1 MRGSARMGTNDAW
14 MTLPPEADP
23 DDEPSAPATPA
34 RVRAKRTTTAK
45 ATRATSAA
53 QRTGGYDTSRR
64 GGTRRDDRDDIEAE
78 AGDVRDTLGEEPAT
92 AAITDK
98 TAGKTADQRAS
109 NATEPSSPRAGASR
123 EGQPAREGRAKPATR
138 RAPRAPASDFRIAE
152 QPAFVLHSYP
162 YRETSLIIDV
172 LSRDHGRVALV
183 AKGAKRPHS
192 ALRGVLQTFQP
203 LSLAWTGKSEMRTL
217 TGAEWVGGMLPLTG
231 DALLC
236 GFYVNELLVRFCARE
251 DPHPQLFHHYVVTLT
266 RLAHDVPAVQVLRSF
281 ERVLLRET
289 GYAMALDRTVARKP
303 VLADGRYVFDPERGV
318 REASDEWPA
327 QWPVVSGQTLLD
339 MEQDDYH
346 RAQTVS
352 QSKTLMRFLL
362 NVYLGG
368 TPLATRQILI
378 DLQNL

>member
-1 MRGSARMGTNDAW
+1 MKPDSVRMGTNDAW
-14 MTLPPEADP
+14 MTLNSDADP
-23 DDEPSAPATPA
+23 DDPEPAAPTREPSKPARTTKKSSSSAKGAQGAEGEPRKAPA
-34 RVRAKRTTTAK
+34 
-45 ATRATSAA
+45 
-53 QRTGGYDTSRR
+53 
-64 GGTRRDDRDDIEAE
+64 
-78 AGDVRDTLGEEPAT
+78 
-92 AAITDK
+92 
-98 TAGKTADQRAS
+98 
-109 NATEPSSPRAGASR
+109 
-123 EGQPAREGRAKPATR
+123 R
-138 RAPRAPASDFRIAE
+138 RAPRTSASEYRIAE

-172 LSRDHGRVALV
+172 LSRDHGRLALV

-203 LSLAWTGKSEMRTL
+203 LALSWSGKSEVRTL
-217 TGAEWVGGMLPLTG
+217 TGAEWVGGMLPLAG

-236 GFYVNELLVRFCARE
+236 GFYVNELLVKFCARE
-251 DPHPQLFHHYVVTLT
+251 DPHPQLFHHYVVTMT
-266 RLAHDVPAVQVLRSF
+266 RLAHDEPPVQVLRSF

-289 GYAMALDRTVARKP
+289 GYAMALDRTVARKA
-303 VLADGRYVFDPERGV
+303 VQADGRYVFDPERGV
-318 REASDEWPA
+318 REASGDLPA

-346 RAQTVS
+346 RAQTVA

-362 NVYLGG
+362 NTYLGG

>member
-1 MRGSARMGTNDAW
+1 MGTNDAW
-14 MTLPPEADP
+14 MTQHAD
-23 DDEPSAPATPA
+23 DADG
-34 RVRAKRTTTAK
+34 TAG
-45 ATRATSAA
+45 
-53 QRTGGYDTSRR
+53 TGGETD
-64 GGTRRDDRDDIEAE
+64 AE
-78 AGDVRDTLGEEPAT
+78 A
-92 AAITDK
+92 
-98 TAGKTADQRAS
+98 
-109 NATEPSSPRAGASR
+109 PS
-123 EGQPAREGRAKPATR
+123 KPASPKPK
-138 RAPRAPASDFRIAE
+138 RAPRASEFRISE

-172 LSRDHGRVALV
+172 FSRDHGRLALV

-203 LSLAWTGKSEMRTL
+203 LAMSWSGKSEMRTL

-236 GFYVNELLVRFCARE
+236 GFYVNELLVKFCARE

-266 RLAHDVPAVQVLRSF
+266 RLAHDEPPVQVLRSF

-289 GYAMALDRTVARKP
+289 GFAMALDRTVARKAVDP
-303 VLADGRYVFDPERGV
+303 DGRYVFDPERGV
-318 REASDEWPA
+318 RDASGELASQWPA
-327 QWPVVSGQTLLD
+327 HWPVISGQTLLD
-339 MEQDDYH
+339 MERDDYH
-346 RAQTVS
+346 RAQTVA

-362 NVYLGG
+362 NTYLGG

>member
-1 MRGSARMGTNDAW
+1 MGTNDAW
-14 MTLPPEADP
+14 MTLNSDTDP
-23 DDEPSAPATPA
+23 DDSEPAAPARDLSKPASKPA
-34 RVRAKRTTTAK
+34 RSTRKSSSAK
-45 ATRATSAA
+45 SA
-53 QRTGGYDTSRR
+53 QG
-64 GGTRRDDRDDIEAE
+64 AE
-78 AGDVRDTLGEEPAT
+78 GAEGEPR
-92 AAITDK
+92 K
-98 TAGKTADQRAS
+98 T
-109 NATEPSSPRAGASR
+109 P
-123 EGQPAREGRAKPATR
+123 TR
-138 RAPRAPASDFRIAE
+138 RAPRISASDYRIAE

-172 LSRDHGRVALV
+172 LSRDHGRLALV

-203 LSLAWTGKSEMRTL
+203 LALSWSGKSEVRTL
-217 TGAEWVGGMLPLTG
+217 TGAEWVGGMLPLAG

-236 GFYVNELLVRFCARE
+236 GFYVNELLVKFCARE
-251 DPHPQLFHHYVVTLT
+251 DPHPQLFHHYVVTMT
-266 RLAHDVPAVQVLRSF
+266 RLAHDEPPVQVLRSF

-289 GYAMALDRTVARKP
+289 GYAMALDRTVARKA

-318 REASDEWPA
+318 REASDDLPA
-327 QWPVVSGQTLLD
+327 LWPVIAGQTLLD

-346 RAQTVS
+346 RAQTVA

-362 NVYLGG
+362 NTYLGG

>member
-1 MRGSARMGTNDAW
+1 MGTNDAW
-14 MTLPPEADP
+14 VTLNSGTDP
-23 DDEPSAPATPA
+23 DDSESAEPSRGRAKSTRASRQTSTRKTSSADAGAAGDEPRKTPA
-34 RVRAKRTTTAK
+34 RKSSRSG
-45 ATRATSAA
+45 SASE
-53 QRTGGYDTSRR
+53 Y
-64 GGTRRDDRDDIEAE
+64 
-78 AGDVRDTLGEEPAT
+78 
-92 AAITDK
+92 
-98 TAGKTADQRAS
+98 
-109 NATEPSSPRAGASR
+109 
-123 EGQPAREGRAKPATR
+123 
-138 RAPRAPASDFRIAE
+138 RIAE

-172 LSRDHGRVALV
+172 LSRDHGRLALV

-203 LSLAWTGKSEMRTL
+203 LALSWSGKSEVRTL

-236 GFYVNELLVRFCARE
+236 GFYVNELLVKFCARE
-251 DPHPQLFHHYVVTLT
+251 DPHPQLFHHYLVTMT
-266 RLAHDVPAVQVLRSF
+266 RLAHDEPPVQVLRSF

-289 GYAMALDRTVARKP
+289 GYAMSLDRTVTRKA
-303 VLADGRYVFDPERGV
+303 VDAGKRYVFDPERGV
-318 REASDEWPA
+318 REASDDLPA
-327 QWPVVSGQTLLD
+327 QWPVVAGQTLLD

-346 RAQTVS
+346 RAQTVA

-362 NVYLGG
+362 NTYLGG

>member
-1 MRGSARMGTNDAW
+1 MGTNDAW
-14 MTLPPEADP
+14 MTLNSDAAP
-23 DDEPSAPATPA
+23 DEPQPAA
-34 RVRAKRTTTAK
+34 
-45 ATRATSAA
+45 
-53 QRTGGYDTSRR
+53 
-64 GGTRRDDRDDIEAE
+64 
-78 AGDVRDTLGEEPAT
+78 
-92 AAITDK
+92 
-98 TAGKTADQRAS
+98 
-109 NATEPSSPRAGASR
+109 
-123 EGQPAREGRAKPATR
+123 PAREPSKPARSSAKKSSSKSAEGAEGEPRKTPT
-138 RAPRAPASDFRIAE
+138 RAPRTSVSQYRIAE

-172 LSRDHGRVALV
+172 LSRDHGRLALV

-203 LSLAWTGKSEMRTL
+203 LALSWSGTL

-236 GFYVNELLVRFCARE
+236 GFYVNELLVKFCARE
-251 DPHPQLFHHYVVTLT
+251 DPHPQLFHHYVVTMT
-266 RLAHDVPAVQVLRSF
+266 RLAHDEPPVQVLRSF

-289 GYAMALDRTVARKP
+289 GYAMSLDRTVARKA
-303 VLADGRYVFDPERGV
+303 VLPEGRYVFDPERGV
-318 REASDEWPA
+318 REASDDWPA
-327 QWPVVSGQTLLD
+327 QWPVIAGQTLLD

-346 RAQTVS
+346 RAQTVA

-362 NVYLGG
+362 NTYLGG